1 MTAPLRRVRRAVAVV
16 LIASLGGVG
25 AVVATSAAHAAPAA
39 PIISAP
45 IDDTQGF
52 FSVLVEPAPH
62 LLDQTVNVY
71 YRSVATGVDTLG
83 CSVLVPANTPSGD
96 TFPCNV
102 TVPLG
107 AYGFYDLFAIATDVD
122 GDSAP
127 SNTVSSAR
135 YGGAADP
142 GSIVLGAPLNGAGDP
157 IDYLSESGAVTVV
170 GQGPALGSVDLRGY
184 PVALGPGAEQYLGGS
199 SVDVTGNFSISATVP
214 TFGIWEV
221 RVLATDI
228 EGTSIDEPLG
238 GATISLRVLPGA
250 PTVGVTSLDGTLE
263 LAVSGVAGSTVGA
276 ALAIDAF
283 TGGSEVRLC
292 PATWDGTLVNPSS
305 IGPVATCTETNIP
318 PGVHQID
325 AVQWVDG
332 GAGPFGVTAVYIPG
346 TPTLTVETIPG
357 GAIYSGTID
366 RQVSALAA
374 SGTLITENQ
383 IEVLDSIG
391 DVRCFSAVDPVTGNW
406 ACTSQED
413 PGAETFVAVARSFGF
428 GDDPGVAGS
437 LAGYVG
443 GVSDRSAPAL
453 VTVPAGSTP
462 PLPTMTYRLGAAS
475 IDVEASGEPDSA
487 VSVRLYQVE
496 QVDGEGYTYGD
507 PVDGCGLPDPGVG
520 GGSPNGAPPTAP
532 SFVDNCLFDG
542 LAPGIWNVFSWQS
555 LYFENSGNRDHY
567 VMIPSAPTLT
577 ATAAVGDG
585 AVASGQGT
593 PGYRVLV
600 RELGGSAGCSATVGT
615 TGTWSCSVPAVSGQV
630 RLRAQQ
636 QSQGFVA
643 TPPIGFGSL
652 ASFDGYS
659 AFTAPV
665 SVFVPTLPATGDQ
678 ALTWVLNGIVGGPLA
693 PGQVLDLTA
702 DGLPPQT
709 TVVVEIQ
716 STPQVL
722 GSTVADDRGSMA
734 LSVTIPLD
742 IESGDHTIVATA
754 TPPGGEPSVVSV
766 PVTVEGETLPAAA
779 APESAQQDG
788 SEGGASSGTGGAGD
802 RSNPAAPSVL
812 TDSIPT
818 VQRIFNDPWVAL
830 GSGGLALAILLLVAF
845 PAELLN
851 STLSR
856 NTGRL
861 GRWMVAFEERAERV
875 TEWFARISR
884 TRAAAAAL
892 LVGVTSVI
900 FGFVDPNYGFDP
912 VSARSTVSL
921 AIGLFL
927 ITYGAAWI
935 TGAIASRIWNVETK
949 VSLEPVALLF
959 AVVGVIVAR
968 LLEFS
973 PGFLIGLVIGLDLV
987 SRVDAAVRARVVVL
1001 STGVVAS
1008 VAVSAWIGYS
1018 VLTAV
1023 STGEP
1028 GWFELLIHDALV
1040 ATTAEGLTAAL
1051 ASLLPLGFLAGHDV
1065 FRHSKPLW
1073 AGTFIVIAAL
1083 FALIVLPT
1091 AQGATASVAD
1101 MTFWIIVMA
1110 VFAAVTLV
1118 IWAALHFTSRTGG
1131 PGSESPDIA
1140 VESGATR

>member
-1 MTAPLRRVRRAVAVV
+1 MTAPLHNVRRTVATLLIVAVA
-16 LIASLGGVG
+16 GVG
-25 AVVATSAAHAAPAA
+25 AIAASTAAHAAPAA
-39 PIISAP
+39 PIINAP
-45 IDDTQGF
+45 LDDTQGL
-52 FSVLVEPAPH
+52 FSVTVEPAPH
-62 LLDQTVNVY
+62 PLDQTVNVY
-71 YRSVATGVDTLG
+71 YRFVATGVETLG
-83 CSVLVPANTPSGD
+83 CSVAVPANTPSGD
-96 TFPCNV
+96 TFPCDV
-102 TVPLG
+102 SVPSG

-127 SNTVSSAR
+127 SNTISSVR

-142 GSIVLGAPLNGAGDP
+142 GSIVLGYPLDGPGDP
-157 IDYLSESGAVTVV
+157 IDFSSQGGGIIVT
-170 GQGPALGSVDLRGY
+170 GQGPALGSADLFGY
-184 PVALGPGAEQYLGGS
+184 PVSAGVGPEQYLGS
-199 SVDVTGNFSISATVP
+199 SSIDDTGYFAILAALPSYGV
-214 TFGIWEV
+214 WEL
-221 RVLATDI
+221 RVLVTDI

-238 GATISLRVLPGA
+238 GATISLLVFPGE
-250 PTVGVTSLDGTLE
+250 PNVSVTPLAGALDITIDGFST
-263 LAVSGVAGSTVGA
+263 STVGA
-276 ALAIDAF
+276 ALTIDAF
-283 TGGSEVRLC
+283 TGGSEARAC
-292 PATWDGTLVNPSS
+292 PASWDAVIDNPSFVGPSATCSLTLV
-305 IGPVATCTETNIP
+305 P
-318 PGVHQID
+318 PGVHRLES
-325 AVQWVDG
+325 VQWAD
-332 GAGPFGVTAVYIPG
+332 GVTGAVREDLVYIPG
-346 TPTLTVETIPG
+346 TPTLTVDTIPG

-366 RQVSALAA
+366 RLVSALSA
-374 SGTLITENQ
+374 SGTVITENQ

-391 DVRCFSAVDPVTGNW
+391 DVRCFSAVDPVTGDW
-406 ACTSQED
+406 SCTSQED
-413 PGAETFVAVARSFGF
+413 PGDETFVAVARSSGF
-428 GDDPGVAGS
+428 ADDPGVAGS
-437 LAGYVG
+437 SAGYIG
-443 GVSDRSAPAL
+443 GVSEPSVPVL
-453 VTVPAGSTP
+453 VTVPASGTP
-462 PLPTMTYRLGAAS
+462 PPPTMTYRLGAAS
-475 IDVEASGEPDSA
+475 IDVEAAGEPNSA

-507 PVDGCGLPDPGVG
+507 PVDGCGLPDPGDV

-532 SFVDNCLFDG
+532 SFVDNCVFDG

-555 LYFENSGNRDHY
+555 LYFETSDNRDHY
-567 VMIPSAPTLT
+567 VMIPAAPTVNASLD
-577 ATAAVGDG
+577 ADG
-585 AVASGQGT
+585 EVVVRGQGT

-600 RELGGSAGCSATVGT
+600 RQVGGDAGCTATVAASGN
-615 TGTWSCSVPAVSGQV
+615 WSCSISGASGLV
-630 RLRAQQ
+630 RVRAQQ

-643 TPPIGFGSL
+643 TPPIGFGVV

-665 SVFVPTLPATGDQ
+665 SVFVPTLPATDNQ
-678 ALTWVLNGIVGGPLA
+678 ALTWVLNGIGNGPLV

-702 DGLPPQT
+702 EGLPPQT
-709 TVVVEIQ
+709 TVVVEIR

-722 GSTVADDRGSMA
+722 GSTVADDLGAMA

-766 PVTVEGETLPAAA
+766 PVTVEGDPLLPGA
-779 APESAQQDG
+779 APEATQADG
-788 SEGGASSGTGGAGD
+788 SDGGATSGSGGAVN

-861 GRWMVAFEERAERV
+861 GRWLVAVEDRAERV
-875 TEWFARISR
+875 TEWFARVSR

-892 LVGVTSVI
+892 LVGITSVI

-935 TGAIASRIWNVETK
+935 TGAIASRVWNVETK

-1101 MTFWIIVMA
+1101 MTFWIIVMV
-1110 VFAAVTLV
+1110 VFAVVTLIV
-1118 IWAALHFTSRTGG
+1118 WAALHFTNRTGD
-1131 PGSESPDIA
+1131 PDSESREVT